1 MRILLLIIF
10 TLASFSTHAV
20 LLHDSYPKKYVVKH
34 GDTLWSIANQYL
46 KKPWEWKSLWRANPQ
61 IKNPN
66 RLYPGAILVLDF
78 YKSTPY
84 LKVLSNG
91 TIKLSP
97 AMRPMPL
104 ENAVPPIHLSDIK
117 PFLNSSLIIDHDF
130 LVNAPYVLAYSGE
143 RLLGG
148 QGDEIYVKNL
158 KPNPQLPAGVTISY
172 ALFRQGGPYIDPIN
186 DQILGY
192 KASLVGYGELLR
204 KGEPATLLLTTIN
217 EGIRLGDRVMPNNQ
231 PEFNLYFEPQAP
243 SMPVTGSIIELPGD
257 YTQGATGLV
266 AVLNR
271 GQDAALKPGDVLGVF
286 SKARVVRDPVD
297 LNQTVTLP
305 KERIGEV
312 MVFRS
317 FSHTSFALVVR
328 SIRTIHLGDTVGNP

>member
-1 MRILLLIIF
+1 MRLLLLLFFLI
-10 TLASFSTHAV
+10 LSLNSRAV
-20 LLHDSYPKKYVVKH
+20 ILQDNYPKKYVIKH

-46 KKPWEWKSLWRANPQ
+46 KKPWEWKALWRANPH

-66 RLYPGAILVLDF
+66 RLYPGAVLVLDF
-78 YKSTPY
+78 YQKAPY

-104 ENAVPPIHLSDIK
+104 DNPVPPIHLSDIK
-117 PFLNSSLIIDHDF
+117 PFLNSSLIIDQDF
-130 LVNAPYVLAYSGE
+130 LNNAPYVVAYSGE

-148 QGDEIYVKNL
+148 QGDAVYVKHL
-158 KPNPQLPAGVTISY
+158 KPSPNLPAGVTVSY
-172 ALFRQGGPYIDPIN
+172 ALFRQGGPYLAPITRN
-186 DQILGY
+186 ILGY
-192 KASLVGYGELLR
+192 KATLVGYGELLR
-204 KGEPATLLLTTIN
+204 GGEPATILLTTIN
-217 EGIRLGDRVMPNNQ
+217 EGIRLGDRVMPNNH

-243 SMPVTGSIIELPGD
+243 RIPIKGSIIELPGD

-266 AVLNR
+266 AVLDK
-271 GQDAALKPGDVLGVF
+271 GQDFGLKPGDVLGVF
-286 SKARVVRDPVD
+286 SKLRQVRDPVERD
-297 LNQTVTLP
+297 QTVTLP

-328 SIRTIHLGDTVGNP
+328 SIRAVHLGDSIGNP